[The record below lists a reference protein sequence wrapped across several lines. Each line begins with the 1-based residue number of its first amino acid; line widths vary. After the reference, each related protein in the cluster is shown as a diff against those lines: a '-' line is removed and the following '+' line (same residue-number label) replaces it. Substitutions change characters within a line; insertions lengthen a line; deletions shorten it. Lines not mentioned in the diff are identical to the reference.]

1 MIAKF
6 CLSAAELDRMLV
18 AAIAKAAELGLAAS
32 IAIVDEGGYAFRLYR
47 SDGAGLMTP
56 AVALA
61 KARTAALMR
70 APSGA
75 LTTRLKD
82 EPELLRLTEYLPMP
96 GGLPVRHPAGRH
108 HAAAVQA
115 PRRQDHAGRPPLS
128 LPTRTLTGIG
138 KRPTAPQFPFH
149 GTGRDSS
156 PAP

>member
-96 GGLPVRHPAGRH
+96 GGLPVRHE
-108 HAAAVQA
+108 AAVIGAVGVSGGSPDQDVAIAQA
-115 PRRQDHAGRPPLS
+115 AVDAVG
-128 LPTRTLTGIG
+128 
-138 KRPTAPQFPFH
+138 
-149 GTGRDSS
+149 
-156 PAP
+156 